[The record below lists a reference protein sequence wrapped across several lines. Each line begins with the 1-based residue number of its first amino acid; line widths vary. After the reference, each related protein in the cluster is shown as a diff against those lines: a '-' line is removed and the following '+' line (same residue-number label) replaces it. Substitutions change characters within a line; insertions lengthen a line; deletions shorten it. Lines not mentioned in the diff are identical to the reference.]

1 MSENW
6 NSNNIDND
14 EFYLN
19 KEVSDYQVLINR
31 LKELNSTI
39 TLLNKT
45 IFK

>member
-1 MSENW
+1 MSEN
-6 NSNNIDND
+6 SNPNNLVND
-14 EFYLN
+14 ELN
-19 KEVSDYQVLINR
+19 PNNDESDYKDLINR

>member
-1 MSENW
+1 MSEN
-6 NSNNIDND
+6 SNPNNLEND
-14 EFYLN
+14 ELN
-19 KEVSDYQVLINR
+19 PNNDESDYKDLINR